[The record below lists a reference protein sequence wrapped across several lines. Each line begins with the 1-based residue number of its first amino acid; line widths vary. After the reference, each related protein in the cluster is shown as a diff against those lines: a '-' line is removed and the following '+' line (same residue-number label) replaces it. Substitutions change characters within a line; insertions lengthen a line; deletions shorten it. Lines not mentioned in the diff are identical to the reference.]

1 MNRNL
6 QSAPLFGHIVKVW
19 LASNSERRKVMLESI
34 FPNLHQSGIPGVDE
48 TPPIG
53 SVDHQVLTIC
63 KRKANAISDFSGVQV
78 TVVSDTMISDPD
90 DHSLS
95 MGKPGDAAEAAMM
108 LHRLSGRR
116 HQVWSATGIHFMG
129 KWTYL
134 CEFALVEF
142 PNFSDEILL
151 DLIQSGSWKG
161 KAGGYDLHGPMG
173 DHARLVDGSESVV
186 LGLAQSAMEMLEQ
199 LSSID

>member
-1 MNRNL
+1 MNRNYQIVPL
-6 QSAPLFGHIVKVW
+6 LGQSVKVW
-19 LASNSERRKVMLESI
+19 LASNSDRRKVMLDLL
-34 FPNLHQSGIPGVDE
+34 FPDLHQSGVPGVDE

-63 KRKANAISDFSGVQV
+63 KRKAEGISDFTGAQV
-78 TVVSDTMISDPD
+78 TIVSDTMISDPD

-95 MGKPGDAAEAAMM
+95 MGKPGDAAEAAVM

-129 KWTYL
+129 KWTFF

-142 PNFSDEILL
+142 PNFGDEVLM
-151 DLIQSGSWKG
+151 DLIRSNSWKG
-161 KAGGYDLHGPMG
+161 KAGGYDLHGAMG
-173 DHARLVDGSESVV
+173 EHARLVDGSESVV
-186 LGLAQSAMEMLEQ
+186 LGIAQSAMDMLEQ
-199 LSSID
+199 LSNIG

>member
-1 MNRNL
+1 ML
-6 QSAPLFGHIVKVW
+6 DPLFPH
-19 LASNSERRKVMLESI
+19 
-34 FPNLHQSGIPGVDE
+34 LHQSGVPGVDE

-63 KRKANAISDFSGVQV
+63 KRKAHAISDFNDVQV
-78 TVVSDTMISDPD
+78 TVVSDIMISDPD

-95 MGKPGDAAEAAMM
+95 MGKPADAAEAAMM

-116 HQVWSATGIHFMG
+116 HQVWSATGVHFMG
-129 KWTYL
+129 KWTFF

-142 PNFSDEILL
+142 PTFSDEVLL
-151 DLIQSGSWKG
+151 NLIRSGSWKG

-173 DHARLVDGSESVV
+173 EHARLVDGSESVV

-199 LSSID
+199 LSNIN